1 MDINVIFIK
10 INIFP
15 ETAIMV
21 YINILLGVGCVVA
34 AAAIAIYYS
43 MPTANPPQRTGQR
56 RRRDNN
62 ENNDSVQKIN
72 LRNLGKR

>member
-1 MDINVIFIK
+1 
-10 INIFP
+10 
-15 ETAIMV
+15 MV

-43 MPTANPPQRTGQR
+43 MPTANPPQRTGQH

-62 ENNDSVQKIN
+62 ENSDSVQKIN